1 MKNCSRAETSAKV
14 LMDSSKRR
22 VVVETTTTRASVGN
36 HAAQKIHSS
45 NSKRLLS
52 FLLILTCPPVRSNS
66 SFSILACFFA
76 SLAARRSS
84 LARCFSRSCSAMISI
99 ALFCRDDSFFFFASA
114 SFRIPFPND
123 LIVPSCVVHS
133 FARRAPPLRQS
144 VIRSIGAHFPR
155 QHDHPRQH
163 DYGPDP
169 RSRVTPLAIDRAR
182 LARLDARDRYISF
195 HSPRASSSSSSRR
208 VVAHTR
214 RTYRDVLFHL
224 VRAHRHR
231 PLHVREHGEL
241 FLAREPVAFERG
253 VIDVDRHLKGW
264 FLCVVGVGVCERACV
279 RARSRYVVNRAR
291 GGFSLEC

>member
-1 MKNCSRAETSAKV
+1 MYGTNSHKKISTKSSCKMKNCSRAETSAKV

-123 LIVPSCVVHS
+123 LIVPSCVVRS

-163 DYGPDP
+163 DSGPDP
-169 RSRVTPLAIDRAR
+169 RSSSRHPPRDRSRAPRAPRRAR
-182 LARLDARDRYISF
+182 SIHFFPFTSRVLLLLVASRRRTHATYVPRCVV
-195 HSPRASSSSSSRR
+195 SPRTRAPSSTAACTRTRR
-208 VVAHTR
+208 VV
-214 RTYRDVLFHL
+214 
-224 VRAHRHR
+224 
-231 PLHVREHGEL
+231 P
-241 FLAREPVAFERG
+241 
-253 VIDVDRHLKGW
+253 
-264 FLCVVGVGVCERACV
+264 
-279 RARSRYVVNRAR
+279 RS
-291 GGFSLEC
+291 